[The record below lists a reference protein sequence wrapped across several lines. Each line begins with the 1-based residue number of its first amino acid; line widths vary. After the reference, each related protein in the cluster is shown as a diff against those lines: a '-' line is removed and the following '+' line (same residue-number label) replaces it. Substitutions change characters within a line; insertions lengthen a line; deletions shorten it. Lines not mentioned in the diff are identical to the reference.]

1 MKKLFL
7 VLLGVSFISLACV
20 DKKAEEEKKKAAEA
34 ELNKQVEAVE
44 QELNEDFESLQKESE
59 EIDNALNE
67 LDNL

>member
-1 MKKLFL
+1 M
-7 VLLGVSFISLACV
+7 GVSFFSLACV

-44 QELNEDFESLQKESE
+44 QEIDKDFESLEKEAK
-59 EIDNALNE
+59 EIDDALNE